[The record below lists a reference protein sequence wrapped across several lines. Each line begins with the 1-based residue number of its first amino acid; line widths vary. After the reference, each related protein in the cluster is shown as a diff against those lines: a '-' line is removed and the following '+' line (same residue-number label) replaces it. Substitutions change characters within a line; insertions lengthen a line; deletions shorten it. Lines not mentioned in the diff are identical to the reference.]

1 MIMSYEFKNFHWAR
15 DIRINNYLMPGTLDE
30 ALDLL
35 EQYQGKA
42 QVVAGGTDVI
52 GKLRH
57 RDLEVDALVDIT
69 RLPDMV
75 SFGAGKGRHSCQGRR

>member
-1 MIMSYEFKNFHWAR
+1 MSHQFKNLHWAR
-15 DIRINNYLMPGTLDE
+15 DIQINNYLMPGTLDE

-52 GKLRH
+52 GKLH
-57 RDLEVDALVDIT
+57 
-69 RLPDMV
+69 
-75 SFGAGKGRHSCQGRR
+75 